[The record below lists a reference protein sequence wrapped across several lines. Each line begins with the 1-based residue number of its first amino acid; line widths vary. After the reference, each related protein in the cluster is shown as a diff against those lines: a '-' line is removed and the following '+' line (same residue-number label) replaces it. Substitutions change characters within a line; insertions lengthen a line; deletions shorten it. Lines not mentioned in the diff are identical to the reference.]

1 MWDSRIFTTPN
12 HVQMVTLGVNFLFTP
27 YYFSNKPPHKW
38 KLIKHNTNANAD
50 TEKVEEKLL
59 YREMWLLVRGV
70 HESVWIEFV
79 PNLQL
84 TQWHRVS
91 SEKTRRQQQKPTG
104 QVGLDLFDRQS
115 DRLKLT
121 KMLPKVPFG
130 GGLYFSQDLCW
141 IYAKLTRFEEKNIK
155 SLPNLCKT
163 HKIWAK
169 KNQIVAGFEQK
180 PSKFHRI

>member
-12 HVQMVTLGVNFLFTP
+12 HVQVVTLGVNFLFTP
-27 YYFSNKPPHKW
+27 YYFSNKPPHEW

-50 TEKVEEKLL
+50 IEKVEEKLL

-84 TQWHRVS
+84 TQWHQVS
-91 SEKTRRQQQKPTG
+91 SEKTRHQLQKPTS
-104 QVGLDLFDRQS
+104 QVGSDLFDRRS
-115 DRLKLT
+115 DRLKPT

-130 GGLYFSQDLCW
+130 RGLYFSQDLCW
-141 IYAKLTRFEEKNIK
+141 ICAKLTRF
-155 SLPNLCKT
+155 
-163 HKIWAK
+163 
-169 KNQIVAGFEQK
+169 
-180 PSKFHRI
+180 